1 MAEWHKYVR
10 KTLFLLLSIVVSGL
24 FSYAFQP
31 LVKESSLDVLVN
43 IYSILAGFLVGVI
56 ALIGDPSS
64 LPTGSWRIAE
74 SASKNTF
81 RSLHSTKNL
90 LYAYLITLLCIF
102 IYKLIF
108 VDGIEVIKTISIWG
122 FEFSSHIQAAKVYM
136 EYAILFL
143 SSVAFIY
150 SFKLPE
156 KLFSIQ
162 KDRVSREIESRREPQ
177 K

>member
-1 MAEWHKYVR
+1 MAEWRKYVK
-10 KTLFLLLSIVVSGL
+10 KTIFLLLTIVVSGL

-31 LVKESSLDVLVN
+31 LVKGSSLDVLVN

-90 LYAYLITLLCIF
+90 LHAYLITLLLIF
-102 IYKLIF
+102 IYKLF
-108 VDGIEVIKTISIWG
+108 FTDGIEIIKTMSVWDVSIS
-122 FEFSSHIQAAKVYM
+122 EYIQVAKKVM
-136 EYAILFL
+136 EHSILFL
-143 SSVAFIY
+143 SSIAFIY
-150 SFKLPE
+150 SFTLPG

-162 KDRVSREIESRREPQ
+162 KDRVEKEISSRRAPKQ
-177 K
+177 

>member
-1 MAEWHKYVR
+1 MAEWRKYIK
-10 KTLFLLLSIVVSGL
+10 KTTFLLITVVISGL

-90 LYAYLITLLCIF
+90 LYAYLITLLLIF
-102 IYKLIF
+102 IYKLF
-108 VDGIEVIKTISIWG
+108 FTDGVEIIKTISICG
-122 FEFSSHIQAAKVYM
+122 INISEYVQDAKKAI
-136 EYAILFL
+136 EHSILFL
-143 SSVAFIY
+143 SSIAFIY
-150 SFKLPE
+150 SFKLPG
-156 KLFSIQ
+156 KLVSIQ
-162 KDRVSREIESRREPQ
+162 KDRVSKEIDSRREPN